1 MDRPHP
7 IRRFSMLLVPTLVAC
22 VAFMPRVVA
31 AAGTDSAEG
40 KASADAVASGLQRIQ
55 DIAASSAKAVGKD
68 DAKAEQL
75 QAGIEPVWDKIEST
89 VKAND
94 SAAYAALEDNFT
106 LLKIAAK
113 GADASK
119 AAAATDSLSTA
130 AKDYLAKHPGNAGAA
145 IPLAISGGRGL
156 VRRHGGGCRQ
166 HEPGQPSPHGIGAG
180 RPERLRGTGSDCR
193 GPGPRRRRPAED
205 GARPLIRRWRSRPA
219 IRRPERRRLPT
230 GHRSRCPGSRRS
242 PCTPPARRR
251 SPRDRRCVRSSGRRV
266 RPAPTAAGP
275 PHRPGRVAKIV
286 RKSSLLEI
294 VHDVVHVLESKAA
307 SVHRCSANASTAN
320 AELDARLAA
329 HALEQPSDLGW

>member
-145 IPLAISGGRGL
+145 SRSRSAAAADSSAGTAAAAASTSPDNLPRTGSGPGDLSAFAGLALTVGGLGL
-156 VRRHGGGCRQ
+156 VGG
-166 HEPGQPSPHGIGAG
+166 
-180 RPERLRGTGSDCR
+180 
-193 GPGPRRRRPAED
+193 
-205 GARPLIRRWRSRPA
+205 
-219 IRRPERRRLPT
+219 
-230 GHRSRCPGSRRS
+230 
-242 PCTPPARRR
+242 ARRR
-251 SPRDRRCVRSSGRRV
+251 MAPVR
-266 RPAPTAAGP
+266 
-275 PHRPGRVAKIV
+275 
-286 RKSSLLEI
+286 
-294 VHDVVHVLESKAA
+294 
-307 SVHRCSANASTAN
+307 
-320 AELDARLAA
+320 
-329 HALEQPSDLGW
+329 